1 MRHAVVETFQQRE
14 IEMVNR
20 SYQISELTTNQV
32 AKLEENPKYGS
43 FGPSYCDECGC
54 RAGFLRRVFDVAG
67 APTDDGEMDKY
78 QNLMR
83 DHMRLKHGL
92 DYVFFRI
99 VGGRQYIEGA
109 VCTDCNSSR
118 VVFDIELS
126 PDMYT
131 ELSRRLGAG
140 HRRKGPNA

>member
-20 SYQISELTTNQV
+20 SYQVSELTKSQV
-32 AKLEENPKYGS
+32 AKLEKNPKYGN
-43 FGPSYCDECGC
+43 FGPSHCDECSC

-67 APTDDGEMDKY
+67 APTDDGEMDEY

-83 DHMRLKHGL
+83 DHMKRKHGL

-109 VCTDCNSSR
+109 ICPDCNSSR

-126 PDMYT
+126 PDMNA
-131 ELSRRLGAG
+131 ELSRWLGAG